1 MFTSGCKTQIDTT
14 NQNEDKGF
22 CIDTKQLKDRFEHI
36 KMVHFW
42 VGSRYKLHFKL
53 FKYSSTTGRNLFVRI
68 FSDGCIIVLSWSK
81 CNKGSFFNYVDQIL
95 PVLDHLPTPC
105 WHWQRNSEF
114 LHLLL
119 LSKICILLVTFPTYL
134 L

>member
-1 MFTSGCKTQIDTT
+1 MIMSGCKTQIDTT

-53 FKYSSTTGRNLFVRI
+53 FKYSSNTVRNLFVRI
-68 FSDGCIIVLSWSK
+68 FSDGCILVLSWSK

-95 PVLDHLPTPC
+95 PIIDHLPTLVK
-105 WHWQRNSEF
+105 EF
-114 LHLLL
+114 LYLLL
-119 LSKICILLVTFPTYL
+119 QGKLCSLHTTGNISSMYHLPT
-134 L
+134 